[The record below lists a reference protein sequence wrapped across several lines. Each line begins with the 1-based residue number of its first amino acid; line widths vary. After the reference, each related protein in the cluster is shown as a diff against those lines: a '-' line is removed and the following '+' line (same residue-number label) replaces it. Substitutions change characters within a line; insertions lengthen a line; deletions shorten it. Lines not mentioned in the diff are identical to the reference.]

1 MTQPGTIHHCDCIT
15 GMNRMNAGTV
25 DVIVTSPP
33 YNIGKLYTTY
43 DDTVPRNG
51 YLTWMNDVAAAA
63 ARVLSADGSLYL
75 NVGGSLKDPWIPMDV
90 AMEFRKSGF
99 ILQNMIHWIKSIA
112 LPKEDMGRFYNA
124 GIPENG
130 IAVGHYKPINSRR
143 YHNDC
148 HEFIFHFTK
157 TGGVPIDRLA
167 NGVPYQDKSNVR
179 RWVQKK
185 QDIRD
190 RGNTWFIPYE
200 TIREERPH
208 PATFPIQLPVMCIR
222 DHGIDRCRLVMDPF
236 MGIGSTALAAVRLG
250 IPFVGFE
257 IDEGYIR
264 IAGERIAAELA
275 AKQ

>member
-1 MTQPGTIHHCDCIT
+1 
-15 GMNRMNAGTV
+15 MNRLSAGSV

-33 YNIGKLYTTY
+33 YNLGKLYTTY

-51 YLTWMNDVAAAA
+51 YLSWMKDVADAAI
-63 ARVLSADGSLYL
+63 RVLSDEGSLYL

-90 AMEFRKSGF
+90 AQEFRRSGF

-112 LPKEDMGRFYNA
+112 LPKEDMGKFYNA
-124 GIPENG
+124 KIPETG
-130 IAVGHYKPINSRR
+130 VAVGHYKPINSHRF
-143 YHNDC
+143 HNDC

-157 TGGVPIDRLA
+157 TGDVPIDRLA

-200 TIREERPH
+200 TVREERPH
-208 PATFPIQLPVMCIR
+208 PATFPVQLPMMCIR
-222 DHGIDRCRLVMDPF
+222 DHGVSRCRLVMDPF
-236 MGIGSTALAAVRLG
+236 MGIGSTAVAAVRLG
-250 IPFVGFE
+250 IPFIGFE
-257 IDEGYIR
+257 IDEGYIN
-264 IAGERIAAELA
+264 IAEERIAAELLP
-275 AKQ
+275 Q